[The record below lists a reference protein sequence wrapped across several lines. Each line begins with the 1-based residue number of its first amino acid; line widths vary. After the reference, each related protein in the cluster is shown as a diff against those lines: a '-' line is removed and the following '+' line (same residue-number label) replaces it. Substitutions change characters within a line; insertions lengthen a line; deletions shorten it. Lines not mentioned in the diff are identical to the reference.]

1 MLAALGIVLS
11 ACGDT
16 ATPIATSAA
25 ASTTSGTTA
34 AMTTSGATMASGT
47 AMMTSSG
54 TAMASGTSAMASGT
68 AMMTGGAMASGTAMM
83 TTSGTAMASG
93 TPAMAGGTA
102 MMTGGTVM
110 ASGTLGM
117 MTGTAMASGT
127 PAMMTGGTAMASGT
141 AMMTGGA
148 AGSFPTI
155 SGATEVPA
163 DSSVAPALAQQLGT
177 VGVKP
182 NAVKFYVSDNEAA
195 ALATTADTAITGSG
209 YKFGLPGFNKPLTLP
224 GASNTIG
231 LYSVAGQPDLLML
244 IAAVPTDPTKVNSTF
259 LLPGLDAATDQKIV
273 DALKG
278 HKSAMILLSGTNLQQ
293 AILALVTGAAKSMP
307 GGMIM
312 PAITGAMMTGGAMM
326 TPAPSP
332 TK

>member
-1 MLAALGIVLS
+1 MKNKKAYWTVSMLAALGIVLS

-127 PAMMTGGTAMASGT
+127 P

>member
-93 TPAMAGGTA
+93 TP
-102 MMTGGTVM
+102 
-110 ASGTLGM
+110 GM

>member
-93 TPAMAGGTA
+93 TP
-102 MMTGGTVM
+102 
-110 ASGTLGM
+110 GM

-127 PAMMTGGTAMASGT
+127 P

>member
-102 MMTGGTVM
+102 MMTTSGTAM
-110 ASGTLGM
+110 ASGTPGM

-127 PAMMTGGTAMASGT
+127 P